1 MYLVPLICQTV
12 DGGDGSTL
20 KRLINQKFF
29 DWFDDDENLEKWY
42 GADSHTATSEKKDF
56 HQKLGWQCIS

>member
-56 HQKLGWQCIS
+56 H